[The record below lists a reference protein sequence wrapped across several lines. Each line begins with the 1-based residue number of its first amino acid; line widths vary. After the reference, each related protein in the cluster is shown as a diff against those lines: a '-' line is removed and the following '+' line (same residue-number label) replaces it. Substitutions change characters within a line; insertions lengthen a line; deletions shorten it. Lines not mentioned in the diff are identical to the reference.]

1 MVLGIS
7 VRTSTQCISR
17 YITRP
22 VDGYS
27 CHLSVFKDIN
37 NAQFQQ
43 CIHAC
48 MGSTMC
54 RTLSYNHAGK
64 HCLLEEQA
72 CVSAEMSDGFSM
84 MIFRST
90 PYLQCLN
97 WMTFSCNYDNMH
109 GYPERAVQTPMRCN
123 RMAAVARGFIDDQLL
138 IGRSTTYRYIA
149 YLLDSQQNA
158 HQISG
163 SYDILVVDDACSLAW
178 VPYSAGESIPV
189 GAVVAGED
197 ELSRAHY
204 IVSPKNAEYL
214 YFTTYIYGES
224 EAHYLPGDSSI
235 SFTDMFMLVAL
246 A

>member
-7 VRTSTQCISR
+7 VWTSTQCNSR

-64 HCLLEEQA
+64 HCLLAEQA

-97 WMTFSCNYDNMH
+97 WMTFSCNYDNKH
-109 GYPERAVQTPMRCN
+109 GYPERAVQTPMQRN

-138 IGRSTTYRYIA
+138 IVWSTTYRYIA
-149 YLLDSQQNA
+149 YVLDSQQNIRT
-158 HQISG
+158 ISG
-163 SYDILVVDDACSLAW
+163 SYDILVVDNACSTAW
-178 VPYSAGESIPV
+178 VPYSAGEPIPV
-189 GAVVAGED
+189 GAVVAGKD

-214 YFTTYIYGES
+214 YFTTYIHGES
-224 EAHYLPGDSSI
+224 EAHYLPGDS
-235 SFTDMFMLVAL
+235 
-246 A
+246 